1 MSTLAL
7 VSGVRRLTKRRYH
20 DTTSSFAAL
29 ATQSSMLSQ
38 SASALFDKDHPSM
51 AGKGTHG
58 MLFKEL
64 KPEQLSAMRAKL
76 GLKEWEDPVL
86 PQNDAKEAA

>member
-1 MSTLAL
+1 
-7 VSGVRRLTKRRYH
+7 
-20 DTTSSFAAL
+20 
-29 ATQSSMLSQ
+29 MLSQ

-76 GLKEWEDPVL
+76 GLKEWEDPMP
-86 PQNDAKEAA
+86 PQTDAKDAA